1 VRVSPGKHDQVTRPE
16 QARRAVIQSKVRMAG
31 DDDVDST
38 QRTVESQ
45 SPFTPQQ
52 QRTEAR
58 AVEPELAQRLAQQV
72 NVRVAAVLDG

>member
-1 VRVSPGKHDQVTRPE
+1 MRVSPRKHHQVTRPE

-31 DDDVDST
+31 DDDVYPA

-45 SPFTPQQ
+45 PPFTPQQ

-58 AVEPELAQRLAQQV
+58 TVEPQLAQDLAQQV
-72 NVRVAAVLDG
+72 SVRVAGVLDG